1 MNLKDILTRLVETDE
16 AVLLNDGAR
25 DWEAGVLLQELSV
38 PMLKRSAYIQPGMYI
53 AEINNGGYL
62 GQVLYKVKRKT

>member
-25 DWEAGVLLQELSV
+25 DWEAGTLLQELSV
-38 PMLKRSAYIQPGMYI
+38 PMLKRSAYLQPGMYI
-53 AEINNGGYL
+53 AEINSGGYL
-62 GQVLYKVKRKT
+62 GQVLYKVKRKA